1 MVLGRR
7 YPSIILMA
15 LVLTVVG
22 IKTFAPRLFD
32 RSIVRNESFSVKVP
46 EGWHVKKTR
55 TDVTVTAPETDDLTE
70 MPVAVFSVYAEK
82 QKGALFMED
91 FWPEILASL
100 GRENGEIL
108 STGEELIDGQA
119 SHWVLF
125 RYYRPEIAVVSL
137 YIADDFNRLTI
148 IRFVG
153 SLKKFKDYGKLFNE
167 FKKSI
172 RLKSFM

>member
-1 MVLGRR
+1 MGRR
-7 YPSIILMA
+7 YPPIIFIA
-15 LVLTVVG
+15 LVLAVVG

-55 TDVTVTAPETDDLTE
+55 TDVTVTAPETDDITE
-70 MPVAVFSVYAEK
+70 MPVAIFSIYAEK

-91 FWPEILASL
+91 FWPEVLASMA
-100 GRENGEIL
+100 RENGEIL
-108 STGEELIDGQA
+108 STGEELIDGQSA
-119 SHWVLF
+119 HWVLF
-125 RYYRPEIAVVSL
+125 RYHRPDIAVVSL

-153 SLKKFKDYGKLFNE
+153 SLKTFKEYGKLFGQ

-172 RLKSFM
+172 RLKGFM

>member
-1 MVLGRR
+1 MGRR

-32 RSIVRNESFSVKVP
+32 RSVVRNESFSVKIP
-46 EGWHVKKTR
+46 EGWDVKKTR
-55 TDVTVTAPETDDLTE
+55 TDVVVTAPEIDDMTQ
-70 MPVAVFSVYAEK
+70 MPVAVFSIYAEK
-82 QKGALFMED
+82 QKGAFFMED
-91 FWPEILASL
+91 FWPEVLDAL
-100 GRENGEIL
+100 RRENGKIL
-108 STGEELIDGQA
+108 STGEELIDGQV

-125 RYYRPEIAVVSL
+125 RYYRPDIAVVSL

-153 SLKKFKDYGKLFNE
+153 PLKTFKNYGKLFNE

>member
-1 MVLGRR
+1 MGRR
-7 YPSIILMA
+7 YPSIILIA

-22 IKTFAPRLFD
+22 IKT
-32 RSIVRNESFSVKVP
+32 
-46 EGWHVKKTR
+46 
-55 TDVTVTAPETDDLTE
+55 
-70 MPVAVFSVYAEK
+70 YAEK
-82 QKGALFMED
+82 QKGALFIED
-91 FWPEILASL
+91 FWPEVIASL

-108 STGEELIDGQA
+108 STGEELIDGQG

-125 RYYRPEIAVVSL
+125 RYHRPEIAVVSL

-153 SLKKFKDYGKLFNE
+153 SLKTFQDYGKLFDE

-172 RLKSFM
+172 RLKGFM